1 MSKVQL
7 HLLIVFF
14 MSAVVTQGRAQITT
28 DVLVNPQR
36 ATAPCIGIGPIAG
49 PIAKK
54 CADLFEQSGFLRT
67 TEAGYSGLNIGSKG
81 KDDGVVLS
89 VDAQSPAALA
99 GIAVGDVVTAVAGKP
114 VQPTP
119 GAIAAKAVFGQR
131 GDNLQLTLMRA
142 GTKVETSFVRGQQ
155 NAPPGPKSPGFLIM
169 VKPMFNWQ
177 NQVIPCI
184 GAGPAAMAAI
194 EYCYSH
200 FKPFGFIKAGDL
212 GSAGFEID
220 LAAQDSA
227 SISKVDPDSPASKAG
242 VQPGDQIVAVNGQS
256 LVASKGETATELLFG
271 KTGDRI
277 KVTVQRGQDDPT
289 VELVLAPK
297 PKK

>member
-7 HLLIVFF
+7 HLLVVFIL
-14 MSAVVTQGRAQITT
+14 SAAASQGLAQIKT
-28 DVLVNPQR
+28 DLVNPQG
-36 ATAPCIGIGPIAG
+36 ATAPCIGIGPIGG
-49 PIAKK
+49 PMAKK
-54 CADLFEQSGFLRT
+54 CADLFVESGFLRT
-67 TEAGYSGLNIGSKG
+67 GDAGYSGLTIGSKG
-81 KDDGVVLS
+81 KDDGVVLT
-89 VDAQSPAALA
+89 VDPQSPAAQA
-99 GIAVGDVVTAVAGKP
+99 GLAVGDIITAVAGKP
-114 VQPTP
+114 VPSTP

-131 GDNLQLTLMRA
+131 GDTLQLTVKRA
-142 GTKVETSFVRGQQ
+142 GANVQATMVRAPQ

-177 NQVIPCI
+177 NQVVPCM
-184 GAGPAAMAAI
+184 GAGPAAIAAF

-200 FKPFGFIKAGDL
+200 FKPFGFIKGGDL

-220 LAAQDSA
+220 LAAPDKA

-242 VQPGDQIVAVNGQS
+242 LQPGDEIVSVNGQS
-256 LVASKGETATELLFG
+256 LAANKGETATELLFG
-271 KTGDRI
+271 KTGDKI
-277 KVTVQRGQDDPT
+277 KVTVQRGQNDPT

>member
-1 MSKVQL
+1 MIL
-7 HLLIVFF
+7 FL
-14 MSAVVTQGRAQITT
+14 SAVATQGLAQIKT
-28 DVLVNPQR
+28 VLVNPQG
-36 ATAPCIGIGPIAG
+36 ATAPCIGIGPIAA

-54 CADLFEQSGFLRT
+54 CVDLFEQAGFLRT
-67 TEAGYSGLNIGSKG
+67 TDVGYSGLTIGSKG

-89 VDAQSPAALA
+89 IDAQSPAAHA
-99 GIAVGDVVTAVAGKP
+99 GLVVGDIVTAVAGKP
-114 VQPTP
+114 VMPTP

-131 GDNLQLTLMRA
+131 GDTLQLTVMR
-142 GTKVETSFVRGQQ
+142 GGSKVGATFVRAQQ

-220 LAAQDSA
+220 LAAEDKA

-242 VQPGDQIVAVNGQS
+242 LQPGDEIVAVNGQS
-256 LVASKGETATELLFG
+256 LATSKGETATELLFG
-271 KTGDRI
+271 KTGDKI
-277 KVTVQRGQDDPT
+277 NVTVQRGQDDPT
-289 VELVLAPK
+289 VELVLAPR
-297 PKK
+297 PKQ